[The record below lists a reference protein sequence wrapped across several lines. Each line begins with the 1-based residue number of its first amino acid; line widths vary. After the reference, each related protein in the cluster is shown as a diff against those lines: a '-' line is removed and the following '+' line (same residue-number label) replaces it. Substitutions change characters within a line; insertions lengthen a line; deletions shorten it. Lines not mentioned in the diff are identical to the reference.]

1 MAEAGQQAE
10 VWTFPTN
17 QEEFDN
23 DDRISYSRVDNKYI
37 AVQDDGTEYEFDTDL
52 RRWVPI
58 IDEDLIQ
65 QQQAGYFN
73 NAQNEDDDRS
83 ESQGSRKRKNGHDRE
98 VSCDHNVH
106 LQLCASPAL
115 PLPPLS

>member
-1 MAEAGQQAE
+1 MSEAQQAE

-17 QEEFDN
+17 MEEFDN
-23 DDRISYSRVDNKYI
+23 DDRISYSKLDNKYI

-65 QQQAGYFN
+65 QQQAGYFHPQQ
-73 NAQNEDDDRS
+73 AEDDQS
-83 ESQGSRKRKNGHDRE
+83 GPSQGNRKRKNGHDRE
-98 VSCDHNVH
+98 VSCDQNVH
-106 LQLCASPAL
+106 LQLFVSSASLL
-115 PLPPLS
+115 PLNT